1 MGSINLLD
9 ENLRLWNQFRS
20 GNADAFGE
28 LIRIHY
34 QDLFNYGTRFTKD
47 EELVKDCIQD
57 LFLALWK
64 NRLTISE
71 TSFVKYYLLKSL
83 RRGLNKAFDKRKH
96 AGAWNEL
103 YFEALFNEARL
114 PQNTQS
120 AENKIVMEEELSEL
134 SQKMRKVLANL
145 SKRQQEVIYLRYYLD
160 ADIEEIAEIMSL
172 NRQSVYNLLHDALK
186 RLKKLSV
193 KKAFSLSH
201 FFGSFI
207 FFLP

>member
-1 MGSINLLD
+1 MRSINLLD
-9 ENLRLWNQFRS
+9 ENLRLWNAFRG

-28 LIRIHY
+28 LIRVHY

-47 EELVKDCIQD
+47 GELVKDCIQD
-57 LFLALWK
+57 LFLALWR

-83 RRGLNKAFDKRKH
+83 RRNLNKAFIKHRH
-96 AGAWNEL
+96 AGVWNEL
-103 YFEALFNEARL
+103 YFESLFGGARL
-114 PQNTQS
+114 PEEIPS
-120 AENKIVMEEELSEL
+120 AENKLILEEQLSDL
-134 SQKMRKVLANL
+134 AKKMRNILTNL
-145 SKRQQEVIYLRYYLD
+145 SKRQQEVIYLRFYMD

-172 NRQSVYNLLHDALK
+172 TRQSVYNLLHDALK

-193 KKAFSLSH
+193 KKTFSLSH
-201 FFGSFI
+201 FFGSFA